1 MLIKV
6 ECLLS
11 SVDNFPVVQYLRLLY
26 ASCTG
31 SKKKRHIS
39 SQILLYYMYNEND
52 NKTEL
57 LYCLDT
63 YLNDHVDFVLKK
75 NYISVSFSS
84 KTSIY

>member
-31 SKKKRHIS
+31 AKKKRCIS
-39 SQILLYYMYNEND
+39 AQILLYYMYNEND
-52 NKTEL
+52 NKKEL

-63 YLNDHVDFVLKK
+63 YLNEHIDLVLKK
-75 NYISVSFSS
+75 NYISVSCIS
-84 KTSIY
+84 KIPTY